1 MPGLFT
7 HILSAEEAVKKVEQP
22 EIKKL
27 ISENYR
33 EFLLGAQGPDFFEYH
48 NIWPWKKNDD
58 VSRMSA
64 FFHTRTIGQSI
75 GTMLSRVLQMPE
87 EEIPAMTAYM
97 MGYVLHYCI
106 DAALHPY
113 IFYRT
118 GADIQSVQGPERFPA
133 YHKRLE
139 CEIDILLLESM
150 RNSTPDQYKPS
161 ERIDVSAES
170 MASLCRLYM
179 YICKEV
185 YGKTTL
191 NDDIKE
197 AFISMHEVSDYLI
210 NPPMLKKF
218 HAAMA
223 GANSKKKGAFA
234 SRYYKPEEMDK
245 SLDQL
250 NLNARPWHLTWDTR
264 FPKTSSVPEMLE
276 AGIKDAM
283 PMFDVIYKFMFE
295 EYAYAYSMN
304 VIGDKS
310 MYTGLTWNTPMV
322 HKMFELIYENDAQ
335 PVIVDTE

>member
-1 MPGLFT
+1 MPGIFT
-7 HILSAEEAVKKVEQP
+7 HILSAEEAVKKIESP

-33 EFLLGAQGPDFFEYH
+33 DFLLGAQGPDFFEYH
-48 NIWPWKKNDD
+48 NIWPWKKSDD

-64 FFHTRTIGQSI
+64 FFHGRTVEESI

-87 EEIPAMTAYM
+87 DEVPAMTAYM

-106 DAALHPY
+106 DSALHPY
-113 IFYRT
+113 IYYRT

-133 YHKRLE
+133 YHKKLE
-139 CEIDILLLESM
+139 CEIDMLLLESM
-150 RNSTPDQYKPS
+150 RNSTPKQYTPS
-161 ERIDVSAES
+161 ERIDVSATS

-179 YICKEV
+179 YVCKEV
-185 YGKTTL
+185 YGKTIL
-191 NDDIKE
+191 NEDIKE
-197 AFISMHEVSDYLI
+197 AFISMHEVVDYLVD
-210 NPPMLKKF
+210 PAPLKKL
-218 HAAMA
+218 HSAIT
-223 GANSKKKGAFA
+223 GANNKKKGSFA
-234 SRYYKPEEMDK
+234 SRYYKPENIDR

-250 NLNARPWHLTWDTR
+250 NLNRRPWNLTWDTR
-264 FPKTSSVPEMLE
+264 YPKTSTVPEMFE
-276 AGIKDAM
+276 EGISNAM

-322 HKMFELIYENDAQ
+322 HKMFELIYEDNAK
-335 PVIVDTE
+335 PVIVES